1 MLSGHVFHASNTCAA
16 PPARCAN
23 LARTGTETEQLCASR
38 ATSRRSPMEQFLGR
52 VSSSLAQLRAAR
64 YELEV
69 RPSGVVEQ
77 MRRLAMAMAVT
88 LAIGGCRAS
97 GAERSREIV
106 TEVEALQPARV
117 GLAAPELNGDSVVE
131 PPSVCP
137 DVQEQAR
144 ELGATLPQQ
153 LDADTRAT
161 GVTARGCDL
170 TLEYELVTL
179 SAREVSESGMR
190 AMRGEVT
197 ARLCSDKGALGV
209 MHRGGRFT
217 NVYYDRARAPIG
229 LFTVAADDCGI

>member
-1 MLSGHVFHASNTCAA
+1 
-16 PPARCAN
+16 
-23 LARTGTETEQLCASR
+23 
-38 ATSRRSPMEQFLGR
+38 MEQFVDR
-52 VSSSLAQLRAAR
+52 VSSSLAELRAAR

-69 RPSGVVEQ
+69 RPSGVVKQ
-77 MRRLAMAMAVT
+77 IGLLAIAVT
-88 LAIGGCRAS
+88 LAIGGCRA
-97 GAERSREIV
+97 AERPREIV
-106 TEVEALQPARV
+106 TEVQALQPSATGV
-117 GLAAPELNGDSVVE
+117 AAPAPADDSVVE
-131 PPSVCP
+131 PMSVCP

-179 SAREVSESGMR
+179 SAREVSESGLR
-190 AMRGEVT
+190 AMRGQVT
-197 ARLCSDKGALGV
+197 AQLCSDKGALGV

>member
-1 MLSGHVFHASNTCAA
+1 
-16 PPARCAN
+16 
-23 LARTGTETEQLCASR
+23 
-38 ATSRRSPMEQFLGR
+38 MEQFVDR
-52 VSSSLAQLRAAR
+52 VSSSLAELRAAR

-69 RPSGVVEQ
+69 RPSGVVKQ
-77 MRRLAMAMAVT
+77 IVLLGRAMAVT
-88 LAIGGCRAS
+88 LAIGGCR
-97 GAERSREIV
+97 GAERPREIV
-106 TEVEALQPARV
+106 TEVQALQPSATGV
-117 GLAAPELNGDSVVE
+117 AAPEPEGGSVVE
-131 PPSVCP
+131 PMSVCP

-153 LDADTRAT
+153 LDPDTRAT

-179 SAREVSESGMR
+179 SAREVSESGLR
-190 AMRGEVT
+190 AMRGQVT
-197 ARLCSDKGALGV
+197 AQLCSDKGALGV